1 MGEAEM
7 NDIENKNQ
15 IVAQAATLLTW
26 LHFSGVYS
34 NDFCILAEFGGL
46 KFAF

>member
-15 IVAQAATLLTW
+15 IVAQAATLLRW
-26 LHFSGVYS
+26 LHFSGV
-34 NDFCILAEFGGL
+34 
-46 KFAF
+46 